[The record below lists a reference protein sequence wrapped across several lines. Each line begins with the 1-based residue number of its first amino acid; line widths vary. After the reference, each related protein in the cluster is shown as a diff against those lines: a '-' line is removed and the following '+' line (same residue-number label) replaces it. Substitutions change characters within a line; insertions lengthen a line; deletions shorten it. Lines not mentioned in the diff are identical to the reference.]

1 MTETKTSHKKPNIL
15 ITGGSGFLGKRIVEE
30 FLMADA
36 PLQPGLIRVFDINDY
51 EGKYV
56 DQIEFVKGDIRDYD
70 LLEKACE
77 GIDIVI
83 HAAAIIDWGT
93 KSKEEVLTVNAGGT
107 ENVINVCKKMGIKH
121 LAVTSSLDA
130 VFTGKPLV
138 DIDETQVYPDIH
150 ATVYCESKKLTELA
164 ALRANNENLK
174 VVILRPADIY
184 GEADPYHIDSL
195 IDMAK
200 KGFYVR
206 LGNGKSSCQHVYVGN
221 MAYAHV
227 LAATALWTGN
237 DKVPGQIYFITD
249 GKGANFFKFFDQ
261 VVIGAGY
268 KIFPEN
274 LWLPRG
280 LAYSI
285 GALSEGIAVIMRP
298 IKKYNPKFSRFAV
311 TYTCTDYTFSAKKA
325 ENDFGFKPKYS
336 NKQAMEN
343 TVAYYKNLNTGK

>member
-1 MTETKTSHKKPNIL
+1 MTESKINNKKPNIL

-30 FLMADA
+30 FLKADSHLK
-36 PLQPGLIRVFDINDY
+36 PDLIRVFDLNDY
-51 EGKYV
+51 HGRYA
-56 DQIEFVKGDIRDYD
+56 DQIEFIKGDIRNYD
-70 LLEKACE
+70 LLENACE
-77 GIDIVI
+77 GVDMVI
-83 HAAAIIDWGT
+83 HSAAIIDWGT
-93 KSKEEVLTVNAGGT
+93 KSKEEVLAINAGGT
-107 ENVINVCKKMGIKH
+107 ENVITACKKLGVKH
-121 LAVTSSLDA
+121 LVVTSSLDA

-138 DIDETQVYPDIH
+138 DIDETQAYPDTH

-164 ALRANNENLK
+164 ALQANNENLK

-195 IDMAK
+195 IEMAK
-200 KGFYVR
+200 NGFYVR

-227 LAATALWTGN
+227 LAAAALWNGN
-237 DKVPGQIYFITD
+237 EKVQGQIYFITD

-261 VVIGAGY
+261 VVSGAGY
-268 KIFPEN
+268 KIFPKN

-285 GALSEGIAVIMRP
+285 GAISEGIAVLMRP

-325 ENDFGFKPKYS
+325 EKDFGYKPKYS
-336 NKQAMEN
+336 TQQALEN
-343 TVAYYKNLNTGK
+343 TKAFYSKDIP